1 MLVSM
6 EKLSLELEYQQMR
19 TMLNEKQWRQYL
31 AAEAKQRGS
40 VSLVARQAGVS
51 LNTVKRG
58 LKELEAGESYRP
70 GARIRKPGGGK
81 KRLMETDATLLSDLE
96 QEVEPKGDPMSLL
109 RWTTKSLDHL
119 VKALAAKGHHI
130 KKSALA
136 EVLHE
141 QGFALRANKKTIEG
155 QSHADRDAQF
165 AHINDT
171 CQAFEQQGAPIISVD
186 CKKKELLGNFKN
198 NGREW
203 QAKGEQTSV
212 NVYDFVSLADGKAI
226 PYGIYDLVHKSGFVN
241 VGIDHE
247 TAEFAVESIRR
258 WWHQS
263 GKALYPGKKELLI
276 TADGGGSNGVKNR
289 LWKKK
294 LQELADE
301 EQLAISV
308 VHYPPATSK
317 WNEIEH
323 RLFSFISI
331 NWRAKP
337 LTSLEVVLELISHT
351 TTKEG
356 LAVTASK
363 DSNIYPIGIK
373 VSDEELAALNLS
385 RDPFHGEWNYTIKP
399 HGT

>member
-1 MLVSM
+1 MLVGMQKVSH
-6 EKLSLELEYQQMR
+6 EQAYQQMR

-31 AAEAKQRGS
+31 AVEAQQRGS
-40 VSLVARQAGVS
+40 ASVVAGEAGVS

-58 LKELEAGESYRP
+58 LAELEAGESYQP
-70 GARIRKPGGGK
+70 GERIRKVGGGK
-81 KRLMETDATLLSDLE
+81 KKVVETDATLLADLE

-109 RWTTKSLDHL
+109 QWTCKSLDHL
-119 VKALAAKGHHI
+119 VKALSAKGHHI

-136 EVLHE
+136 EVLHA
-141 QGFALRANKKTIEG
+141 QGFSLHANKKTIEG
-155 QSHADRDAQF
+155 KSHVDRDGQF
-165 AHINDT
+165 AQINHT
-171 CQAFEQQGAPIISVD
+171 CQQFEQRGAPIISVD

-203 QAKGEQTSV
+203 QAKGEHTEV
-212 NVYDFVSLADGKAI
+212 NVYDFLSLADGRAI

-258 WWHQS
+258 WWQS
-263 GKALYPGKKELLI
+263 CGKSLYPEHKEVLI

-294 LQELADE
+294 LQDLANE
-301 EQLAISV
+301 EQLTITVA
-308 VHYPPATSK
+308 HYPPATSK
-317 WNEIEH
+317 WNKIEH
-323 RLFSFISI
+323 RLFAFISL

-337 LTSLEVVLELISHT
+337 LTSLEVVLELLSHT

-356 LAVTASK
+356 LTVTAIK
-363 DSNIYPIGIK
+363 DSNVYPTGIK

-385 RDPFHGEWNYTIKP
+385 RASFHGEWNYTITP
-399 HGT
+399 QEH

>member
-6 EKLSLELEYQQMR
+6 ERLSIEQEYQQMQ

-40 VSLVARQAGVS
+40 ASLVARQAGVA

-70 GARIRKPGGGK
+70 GERIRKPGGGK
-81 KRLMETDATLLSDLE
+81 KRLMETDATLLADLE

-130 KKSALA
+130 RKSALA
-136 EVLHE
+136 EVLHA

-155 QSHADRDAQF
+155 QSHADRDGQF
-165 AHINDT
+165 AHINST
-171 CQAFEQQGAPIISVD
+171 CKTFEQKGAPIISVD

-203 QAKGEQTSV
+203 QAKGEETHV
-212 NVYDFVSLADGKAI
+212 NVYDFLSLADGKAI
-226 PYGIYDLVHKSGFVN
+226 PYGIYDLVHKSGFVH

-258 WWHQS
+258 WWHES

-289 LWKKK
+289 LWKKQ

-301 EQLAISV
+301 ERLTIMV

-317 WNEIEH
+317 WNKIEH
-323 RLFSFISI
+323 RLFACISI

-337 LTSLEVVLELISHT
+337 LTSLEVVLELLSHT

-356 LAVTASK
+356 LAVTACK
-363 DSNIYPIGIK
+363 DSNTYPTGIK

-385 RDPFHGEWNYTIKP
+385 RDPFHGEWNYTLKP

>member
-1 MLVSM
+1 MLVGMQKVSH
-6 EKLSLELEYQQMR
+6 ELAYQQMR

-31 AAEAKQRGS
+31 AVEAQQRGS
-40 VSLVARQAGVS
+40 ASVVAGEAGVS

-58 LKELEAGESYRP
+58 LAELKAGESYQP
-70 GARIRKPGGGK
+70 GERIRKVGGGK
-81 KRLMETDATLLSDLE
+81 KKVVETDATLLADLE

-109 RWTTKSLDHL
+109 QWTCKSLDHL
-119 VKALAAKGHHI
+119 VKALSAKGHHI

-136 EVLHE
+136 EVLHA
-141 QGFALRANKKTIEG
+141 QGFSLHANKKTIEG
-155 QSHADRDAQF
+155 KSHVDRDGQF
-165 AHINDT
+165 AHINHT
-171 CQAFEQQGAPIISVD
+171 CHEFEQRGAPIISVD

-203 QAKGEQTSV
+203 QAKGEHTEV
-212 NVYDFVSLADGKAI
+212 KVYDFLSLADGRAI

-258 WWHQS
+258 WWQS
-263 GKALYPGKKELLI
+263 CGKSLYPDHQEVLI

-294 LQELADE
+294 LQDLANE
-301 EQLAISV
+301 EQLTITVA
-308 VHYPPATSK
+308 HYPPATSK
-317 WNEIEH
+317 WNKIEH

-337 LTSLEVVLELISHT
+337 LTSLEVVLELLSHT

-356 LAVTASK
+356 LTVTAIK
-363 DSNIYPIGIK
+363 DSNVYPTGIK

-385 RDPFHGEWNYTIKP
+385 RASFHGEWNYTITP
-399 HGT
+399 QEH

>member
-1 MLVSM
+1 M
-6 EKLSLELEYQQMR
+6 EKVSHEQAYQQMR

-31 AAEAKQRGS
+31 AVEAQQRGS
-40 VSLVARQAGVS
+40 TSMVAREADVS

-58 LKELEAGESYRP
+58 LAELEAGESYQP
-70 GARIRKPGGGK
+70 GERIRKVGGGK
-81 KRLMETDATLLSDLE
+81 KKVVETDATLLADLE

-109 RWTTKSLDHL
+109 RWTCKSLDHL
-119 VKALAAKGHHI
+119 VKALSAKGHHI

-136 EVLHE
+136 EVLHA
-141 QGFALRANKKTIEG
+141 QGFSLHANKKTIEG
-155 QSHADRDAQF
+155 KSHVDRDGQF

-171 CQAFEQQGAPIISVD
+171 CHEFEQRGAPIISVD

-203 QAKGEQTSV
+203 QAKGEPTEV
-212 NVYDFVSLADGKAI
+212 NVYDFLSVADGRAI

-258 WWHQS
+258 WWQTC
-263 GKALYPGKKELLI
+263 GKSLYPDHQEVLI

-294 LQELADE
+294 LQDLANE
-301 EQLAISV
+301 EQLTITVA
-308 VHYPPATSK
+308 HYPPATSK
-317 WNEIEH
+317 WNKIEH

-337 LTSLEVVLELISHT
+337 LTSLEVVLELLSHT

-356 LAVTASK
+356 LTVTAIK
-363 DSNIYPIGIK
+363 DSNVYPTGIK

-385 RDPFHGEWNYTIKP
+385 RASFHGAWNYTIKP
-399 HGT
+399 YQH